1 MSNNKQLSELATLYR
16 ELPAHKQ
23 KQAREFIAM
32 TTGTT
37 RGCIWS
43 WCAGKT
49 RIPYKGIETSII
61 NYLKKLQNDTTGIN

>member
-1 MSNNKQLSELATLYR
+1 MSNNKQLSELATIYR

-23 KQAREFIAM
+23 KQAREFISM
-32 TTGTT
+32 TTGTS

-49 RIPYKGIETSII
+49 RIPYKGIESQII
-61 NYLKKLQNDTTGIN
+61 NYLKKLQNGN